1 VIDFH
6 GDPRGWELR
15 LLIERL
21 KFERW
26 LSSEIDDLL
35 ERNFNRVVDEIVS
48 SRYRTLTQFQQQRLS
63 QLFQTLGKRLAEAYA
78 EAAKLQLEQM
88 RGYAVLESDVVRE
101 AIRVLHETPGTFNVS
116 IGAGLSKAYIAS
128 IAKLPIQGLNIGE
141 WFDAQA
147 RTMALE
153 TRRIIQQGLVD
164 GIGPYAIAS
173 KIVNTKPDEPA
184 LVKRA
189 RNDARVISRTA
200 VNAVQNDAQMATLS
214 ALPDRISDS
223 YVYEAVLD
231 SRTTAICRA
240 LSGRVFRYDDPRRK
254 VPPQHVGCRSTV
266 RALLKG
272 IKEPMADQKT
282 PRTLKNYDTYLRTRS
297 VTEQNDILG
306 PSRASLWR
314 SGTMK
319 LEDAISADNRVL
331 TLKQLRERILQ
342 GETVGAT

>member
-48 SRYRTLTQFQQQRLS
+48 SRYRTLTPFQQQRLS

-116 IGAGLSKAYIAS
+116 LGAGLSKAYIAS

-200 VNAVQNDAQMATLS
+200 VNAVQNDAQIATLEK
-214 ALPDRISDS
+214 LPSRISDR
-223 YVYEAVLD
+223 YILDVVLD
-231 SRTTAICRA
+231 TRTSAICRA
-240 LSGRVFRYDDPRRK
+240 LSNRVYRYDDPKRR
-254 VPPQHVGCRSTV
+254 VPPFHLNCRTTV
-266 RALLKG
+266 RALIKG
-272 IKEPMADQKT
+272 IDYSLSDQQT
-282 PRTLKNYDTYLRTRS
+282 PRTLRS
-297 VTEQNDILG
+297 YGDWLKDQTVSTQNDILG

-314 SGTMK
+314 SGSLSLADTI
-319 LEDAISADNRVL
+319 DRDNRVL

-342 GETVGAT
+342 GETVGA